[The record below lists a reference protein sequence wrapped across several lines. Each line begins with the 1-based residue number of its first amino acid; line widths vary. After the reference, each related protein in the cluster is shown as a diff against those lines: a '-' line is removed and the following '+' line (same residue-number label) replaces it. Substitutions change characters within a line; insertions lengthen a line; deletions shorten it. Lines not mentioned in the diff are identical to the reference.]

1 MTIPSIKL
9 VVFMLVLSTSA
20 VAQAATYQWQDEQ
33 GVTHL
38 TDNSDSIPARYLNR
52 TKEFPSAPGQVTRE
66 TPAASPAAA
75 PANSSSSATTGATG
89 AKPGQHGTPSGEL
102 QSIKQALPAKK
113 QELARLYRKWS
124 VAKGRTP
131 TAKEV
136 EEFEKKRAKGKATF
150 EDNPYINKNPLSTP
164 GIARLAYH
172 KKLEEVN
179 KDEERIRQLEQDFGS
194 GGR

>member
-1 MTIPSIKL
+1 
-9 VVFMLVLSTSA
+9 MLALSTSA

-38 TDNSDSIPARYLNR
+38 TDNSDSIPPRYLNR
-52 TKEFPSAPGQVTRE
+52 TKELPSAPGGITRE

-75 PANSSSSATTGATG
+75 TAASSSSATTETIGG
-89 AKPGQHGTPSGEL
+89 KPGQHGLSAEL
-102 QSIKQALPAKK
+102 QAIKQALPAKK

-164 GIARLAYH
+164 GVARLAYH
-172 KKLEEVN
+172 KKLEEVK
-179 KDEERIRQLEQDFGS
+179 KDEARIRQLELDLSQT
-194 GGR
+194 R